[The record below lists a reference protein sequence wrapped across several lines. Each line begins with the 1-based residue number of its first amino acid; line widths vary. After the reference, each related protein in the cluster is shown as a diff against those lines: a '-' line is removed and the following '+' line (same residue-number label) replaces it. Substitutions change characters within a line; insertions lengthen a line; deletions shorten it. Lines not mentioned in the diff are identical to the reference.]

1 MTKLDS
7 ARHAGDHVATSGV
20 LSIPP
25 KIYREYAAELRELA
39 RTASND
45 SRALYLK
52 MAILGYMRP
61 LDLKLAFNHTA
72 AWRYSPRSFAPHRGS
87 IISPPICAPVHP
99 RNKRKRVAVC

>member
-25 KIYREYAAELRELA
+25 KIYQEYAAELRELA

-52 MAILGYMRP
+52 MANTWIY
-61 LDLKLAFNHTA
+61 A
-72 AWRYSPRSFAPHRGS
+72 AVRFEAG
-87 IISPPICAPVHP
+87 V
-99 RNKRKRVAVC
+99 

>member
-39 RTASND
+39 WTASND

-52 MAILGYMRP
+52 MANGYMRP

-72 AWRYSPRSFAPHRGS
+72 AWRYSPRSAAPH
-87 IISPPICAPVHP
+87 HP
-99 RNKRKRVAVC
+99 SVANSFLRD